1 MGEEQPRTH
10 PIRIGI
16 VGIVGRMG
24 REIVALAAGNPE
36 VVIAGGTVRPGS
48 DLRSVG
54 DIPVYTNLVDLLPQ
68 VDVLIDFSTPESSVV
83 AAGIAAQAGTPI
95 VIGTTGLSPAQMD
108 ALHAAAT
115 HIPVYYARNTAHG
128 VNALLRLLP
137 QIAEALAGYD
147 IEIIEAHHRHKKDAP
162 SGTAIALAEAIA
174 SGLGTG
180 DQQPYIHGRSGYA
193 PRQPGEI
200 GIHAVRGGGNTGEH
214 TIIFASDQEEIRVSH
229 RAFNRSAF
237 AAGALGA
244 ASDLVGQP
252 AGWYGPSA

>member
-1 MGEEQPRTH
+1 MGEEQPRRH

-16 VGIVGRMG
+16 VGIAGRMG
-24 REIVALAAGNPE
+24 REIVALATGDPAI
-36 VVIAGGTVRPGS
+36 VVAGGTVRPGS
-48 DLRSVG
+48 DLTSVG
-54 DIPVYTNLVDLLPQ
+54 DTPVFTDLRELLPQ
-68 VDVLIDFSTPESSVV
+68 IDVLIDFSTPDSSVG
-83 AAGIAAQAGTPI
+83 AAEAAAQAGTPV

-108 ALHAAAT
+108 ALRTDAT
-115 HIPVYYARNTAHG
+115 RIPVYYARNTAHG

-162 SGTAIALAEAIA
+162 SGTAIAIAEAIA

-180 DQQPYIHGRSGYA
+180 DQQPYVHGRSGYA
-193 PRQPGEI
+193 PRQQGEI

-237 AAGALGA
+237 AAGAIRA
-244 ASDLVGQP
+244 ARDLVGQP
-252 AGWYGPSA
+252 AGWYGPTA

>member
-1 MGEEQPRTH
+1 MGEEQPRTQ

-16 VGIVGRMG
+16 VGIAGRMG
-24 REIVALAAGNPE
+24 REIVALATGDPE
-36 VVIAGGTVRPGS
+36 VTITGGTVRPGS
-48 DLRSVG
+48 DPTSG
-54 DIPVYTNLVDLLPQ
+54 PGIPVYTDLSDLLPQ
-68 VDVLIDFSTPESSVV
+68 IDVLIDFSTPESSVM
-83 AAGIAAQAGTPI
+83 AARAAAQAGTPI

-108 ALHAAAT
+108 DLRAAAT
-115 HIPVYYARNTAHG
+115 RIPVYYARNTAHG

-137 QIAEALAGYD
+137 QIAEVLAGYD

-162 SGTAIALAEAIA
+162 SGTAIAIAEAIA

-180 DQQPYIHGRSGYA
+180 DQQAYVHGRSGYA
-193 PRQPGEI
+193 PRQQGEI

-237 AAGALGA
+237 AAGAIRA
-244 ASDLVGQP
+244 ARDLVGQL
-252 AGWYGPSA
+252 AGWYGPTS